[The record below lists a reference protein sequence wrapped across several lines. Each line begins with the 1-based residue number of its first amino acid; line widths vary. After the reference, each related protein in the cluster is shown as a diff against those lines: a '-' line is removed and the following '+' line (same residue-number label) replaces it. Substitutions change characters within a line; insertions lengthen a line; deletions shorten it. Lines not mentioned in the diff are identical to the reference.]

1 MGAVACIVA
10 IRVVIAEDSLLI
22 REGIE
27 KLLAS
32 SDTVEVVGSV
42 GDLASLLAAV
52 EGSRPEVVVTDIRMP
67 PTNTT
72 EGISVAAR
80 LRQSDPDVGV
90 VVLSQYS
97 DPAYAVRV
105 FENGSDGRAYLL
117 KERVHRRQD
126 LVEAIEAVAEGRSV
140 IDPKIVEVLIAAGTR
155 AQRSAMSRL
164 SPRELEILAAMAQG
178 KSNAAIAES
187 FALTRRA
194 VEKHITAI
202 FTKLGF
208 VDPVE
213 CEAISKRVA
222 AVLMFLADTATSP

>member
-1 MGAVACIVA
+1 M
-10 IRVVIAEDSLLI
+10 

-27 KLLAS
+27 KLLALS
-32 SDTVEVVGSV
+32 GNVDVVCSV
-42 GDLASLLAAV
+42 GDMPSLLTAI
-52 EGSRPEVVVTDIRMP
+52 ERSRPQVVVTDIRMP

-72 EGISVAAR
+72 EGVAVAAQ

-105 FENGSDGRAYLL
+105 FESGSDGRAYLL

-140 IDPKIVEVLIAAGTR
+140 IDPKVVEVLIAAGTR
-155 AQRSAMSRL
+155 APRSAVSRL

-178 KSNAAIAES
+178 KSNTAIAES
-187 FALTRRA
+187 FRLTKRA

-208 VDPVE
+208 VDPTE
-213 CEAISKRVA
+213 CEAISRRVA
-222 AVLMFLADTATSP
+222 AVLMFLADTAASP

>member
-1 MGAVACIVA
+1 VA
-10 IRVVIAEDSLLI
+10 IRVVIAEDSLLM

-27 KLLAS
+27 KLLAPS
-32 SDTVEVVGSV
+32 GTIDVVASV
-42 GDLASLLAAV
+42 GDMAALLTAV
-52 EGSRPEVVVTDIRMP
+52 ERSRPQVVVTDIRMP
-67 PTNTT
+67 PTHTT
-72 EGISVAAR
+72 EGIEVAAR

-97 DPAYAVRV
+97 DPSYAVRV
-105 FENGSDGRAYLL
+105 FETGSDGRAYLL

-155 AQRSAMSRL
+155 APRSAVSRL

-178 KSNAAIAES
+178 KSNTAIAQS
-187 FALTRRA
+187 FRLTKRA

-202 FTKLGF
+202 FSKLGF
-208 VDPVE
+208 VDPAE
-213 CEAISKRVA
+213 GEAISKRVA
-222 AVLMFLADTATSP
+222 AVLMFLADAPASP

>member
-1 MGAVACIVA
+1 M
-10 IRVVIAEDSLLI
+10 

-27 KLLAS
+27 KLLALS
-32 SDTVEVVGSV
+32 GNVEVIGSV
-42 GDLASLLAAV
+42 GDMPSLLTAI
-52 EGSRPEVVVTDIRMP
+52 ERSRPQVVVTDIRMP

-72 EGISVAAR
+72 EGIAVATQ
-80 LRQSDPDVGV
+80 LRQSHPDIGV

-105 FENGSDGRAYLL
+105 FESGSDGRAYLL

-126 LVEAIEAVAEGRSV
+126 LTEAIEAVAEGRSV

-155 AQRSAMSRL
+155 TARSAVSRL

-178 KSNAAIAES
+178 KSNTAIAQS
-187 FALTRRA
+187 LRLTKRA

-208 VDPVE
+208 VDPTE
-213 CEAISKRVA
+213 CEAVSKRVA
-222 AVLMFLADTATSP
+222 AVLMFLADAAASP

>member
-1 MGAVACIVA
+1 M
-10 IRVVIAEDSLLI
+10 

-27 KLLAS
+27 NLLAS
-32 SDTVEVVGSV
+32 SEIVEVVGAV
-42 GDLASLLAAV
+42 GDMASLLTAV
-52 EGSRPEVVVTDIRMP
+52 DGSQPQVVVTDIRMP

-72 EGISVAAR
+72 EGISVAAG
-80 LRQSDPDVGV
+80 LRQSHPGVGV

-97 DPAYAVRV
+97 DPAYAVRL

-140 IDPKIVEVLIAAGTR
+140 IDPKIVEVLISAGTR
-155 AQRSAMSRL
+155 APRSAVSRL

-178 KSNAAIAES
+178 KSNTAIAES
-187 FALTRRA
+187 FRLTKRA

-208 VDPVE
+208 VDPAE

-222 AVLMFLADTATSP
+222 AVLMFLADAAASP

>member
-1 MGAVACIVA
+1 M
-10 IRVVIAEDSLLI
+10 

-32 SDTVEVVGSV
+32 SQTIEVVGSV
-42 GDLASLLAAV
+42 GDMPTLLAAV
-52 EGSRPEVVVTDIRMP
+52 ERDRPQVVVTDIRMP
-67 PTNTT
+67 PTHHR
-72 EGISVAAR
+72 GHFRRRAAA
-80 LRQSDPDVGV
+80 SIAPDIGV

-97 DPAYAVRV
+97 DPSYATQL
-105 FENGSDGRAYLL
+105 FENGSDARAYLL
-117 KERVHRRQD
+117 KERVNRPQD

-155 AQRSAMSRL
+155 APRSAVSRL

-178 KSNAAIAES
+178 KSNTAIAES
-187 FALTRRA
+187 FRLTKRA

-208 VDPVE
+208 VDPTD

>member
-1 MGAVACIVA
+1 VA
-10 IRVVIAEDSLLI
+10 IRVLIAEDSLLM
-22 REGIE
+22 RDGIE
-27 KLLAS
+27 KLLGL

-42 GDLASLLAAV
+42 GDMPSLLAAV
-52 EGSRPEVVVTDIRMP
+52 ERDRPQVVVTDIRMP
-67 PTNTT
+67 PTHTT
-72 EGISVAAR
+72 EGISVAAQ
-80 LRQSDPDVGV
+80 LRQSHPDTGV

-97 DPAYAVRV
+97 DPSYAMRL

-126 LVEAIEAVAEGRSV
+126 LVEAIEAVAEGSSV

-155 AQRSAMSRL
+155 APRSAVSRL

-178 KSNAAIAES
+178 KSNTAIAES
-187 FALTRRA
+187 FRLTKRA

-208 VDPVE
+208 VDPAE
-213 CEAISKRVA
+213 CEAISRRVV
-222 AVLMFLADTATSP
+222 AVLMFLADTAASP